1 MLNVNEIFQSIQ
13 GEGAQAGIP
22 AVFLRLQGC
31 NLRCPWCDTPNA
43 LDPGGGTVMSR
54 EKVMEQIN
62 QYTPNLVVVT
72 GGEPLRQV
80 TSLGMLINDM
90 DQHKHVWALE
100 TNGTLSLP
108 PVRLFDW
115 ITVSPKPPDYYI
127 HPAYASPGQRISE
140 LKIVVTANDTL
151 ERIWNHHVLCPGNTL
166 LDDTI
171 ICLQPVNND
180 LDIARKIVEFLC
192 TIGEPFHQ
200 WRLSLQLHKIL
211 EVK

>member
-31 NLRCPWCDTPNA
+31 NLRCPWCDTKGA

-54 EKVMEQIN
+54 KKVMEQIN
-62 QYTPNLVVVT
+62 QHTPNLVVVT
-72 GGEPLRQV
+72 GGEPLLQTAGLQV
-80 TSLGMLINDM
+80 LIHNL
-90 DQHKHVWALE
+90 DQRKHGWHLE
-100 TNGTLSLP
+100 TNGTLAPP

-115 ITVSPKPPDYYI
+115 ITVSPKPPDYCI
-127 HPAYASPGQRISE
+127 HPAYLSPGQCINE
-140 LKIVVTANDTL
+140 LKIVVTADDTF
-151 ERIWNHHVLCPGNTL
+151 ERIWDYVQNLFLILGKI
-166 LDDTI
+166 I
-171 ICLQPVNND
+171 ICLQPVDND
-180 LDIARKIVEFLC
+180 LDIARKITEFLG
-192 TIGEPFHQ
+192 TIDNPHHQ